1 MKCVSVIVMF
11 SVLVMCCACEL
22 QQQQQQQQQTE
33 PVDEVVQEYDTVQHQ
48 QIHDIADDEFSFRV
62 KMYAQLEHELNKIY
76 TDVPEMLMND
86 HNELLRNDLKP
97 LTPMML
103 VNVHDELLRRDQLK
117 ERENQEN
124 KIACELLCDNRKGQE
139 QYYKKTV
146 TRHDQDSTE
155 TTYMSHP
162 LFFGFENEYVGGYS
176 KNGYIVNGYGEDE
189 DVETLYPCI
198 ENHIVSQCKFSY
210 SQLMA
215 PTKHKCI
222 CTNVRTDHERIGKCY
237 TIEQKGDRYHPNI
250 DHINQVRNRCR
261 SMTSYF

>member
-1 MKCVSVIVMF
+1 MKYIFVIVLF
-11 SVLVMCCACEL
+11 SVLMMCCSCEL
-22 QQQQQQQQQTE
+22 QQQQQQQTE
-33 PVDEVVQEYDTVQHQ
+33 PVDEVVQEDNTVQHQ
-48 QIHDIADDEFSFRV
+48 QIHDIADDEYSFRV
-62 KMYAQLEHELNKIY
+62 KMYVQLVHELNKIY
-76 TDVPEMLMND
+76 TGVPEILMND
-86 HNELLRNDLKP
+86 HNELLS
-97 LTPMML
+97 
-103 VNVHDELLRRDQLK
+103 HDQLK

-146 TRHDQDSTE
+146 TQHDHDSTE
-155 TTYMSHP
+155 TKYMSHP

-189 DVETLYPCI
+189 EGETFYPCI
-198 ENHIVSQCKFSY
+198 ESHIVSQCKFSY